1 MPDTKISAL
10 TTYTTLHT
18 DDLLVGVD
26 VHDTTMA
33 SSGTDKKLTPSQL
46 FGALTGDVTASGF
59 ATTIAASAVTT
70 TKINAAAVTYA
81 KVQNVAASRLLGNPT
96 GSAAAPSEIT
106 LGANLS
112 FSGTTLVATATGT
125 GLLSAFASSNLVM

>member
-10 TTYTTLHT
+10 TAYTTLHT

-26 VHDTTMA
+26 THDTTMA

-46 FGALTGDVTASGF
+46 FAALTGDVTYSGF
-59 ATTIAASAVTT
+59 AGTIGASAVTT
-70 TKINAAAVTYA
+70 SKINAAAVTYA
-81 KVQNVAASRLLGNPT
+81 KIQNVAATALLGNPT
-96 GSAAAPSEIT
+96 GSPAAPSEIT

-112 FSGTTLVATATGT
+112 FSGTTLVASATSL